1 MVRSLGP
8 SICTAYL
15 GLVIF
20 EMRVSKTLT
29 CFLYRYTSSLRLMSR
44 INGPNDTCDLDRLKQ
59 CIVTVVLQAF
69 NIIKKLMVKLLDVL
83 TTIM

>member
-1 MVRSLGP
+1 MLFVP
-8 SICTAYL
+8 
-15 GLVIF
+15 
-20 EMRVSKTLT
+20 
-29 CFLYRYTSSLRLMSR
+29 LYVKPIRLMSR